1 MPYGYDQQGPNQYQ
15 RPGQPPAQPAPY
27 GGSPNPPQPRPFTPQ
42 RPAYQRPF
50 YQPASMR
57 PPGAPPSAPQRP
69 TTNPP
74 PPGYRPPGMLPPGGG
89 GVPLPPSI
97 NRPGGVPSPI
107 FNRPTNTF
115 GHSVTNQYGNTG
127 SIGGPPTGGDGG
139 TITNFPQANPG
150 QISRYN
156 QLSAIDPNVLWA
168 AQFNTE
174 HGLNTP
180 GQPMFGQD
188 EVNWLRNLLPPR
200 LMQQVQA
207 GTMSMGGALNR
218 YLQFLRGAGA
228 GGPL

>member
-1 MPYGYDQQGPNQYQ
+1 MAYGYDQQGTNQYQ
-15 RPGQPPAQPAPY
+15 RPGMPQGQPQSPY
-27 GGSPNPPQPRPFTPQ
+27 GGGSPAPVSRPFAPQRPQFQPQ
-42 RPAYQRPF
+42 RPAYQ
-50 YQPASMR
+50 PAGTR
-57 PPGAPPSAPQRP
+57 PPGSQPYPPQRP
-69 TTNPP
+69 TTAPP

-89 GVPLPPSI
+89 GVPLPPSL
-97 NRPGGVPSPI
+97 NRPGGVPSPV
-107 FNRPTNTF
+107 FNRPTSTF
-115 GHSVTNQYGNTG
+115 GHDQQLG
-127 SIGGPPTGGDGG
+127 GGPPAGGD
-139 TITNFPQANPG
+139 TMVNFPPANPG
-150 QISRYN
+150 QVNRYN

-188 EVNWLRNLLPPR
+188 EVGWLRNLLPPR

-228 GGPL
+228 GGGL